1 MTNWLRV
8 KKLFPSFSVFSHEGI
23 QFQIGNSFAFE
34 GNGKRQGY
42 CRVRTGH
49 CEEEEAQKV
58 LQERKRQME
67 DLREEIGR
75 RRSTGF
81 SGSEQNSYNRSIERS
96 KEAIIDCNSNFEEA
110 KKIAEAKRELYLNA
124 DSQFKSLLKLKEKQ
138 RDRHIEFETKKDEMQ
153 LEDIISSR
161 FVFNQSTSH

>member
-1 MTNWLRV
+1 M
-8 KKLFPSFSVFSHEGI
+8 KAFSVRLETLLHLREMAKDKAIAEYGLAI
-23 QFQIGNSFAFE
+23 A
-34 GNGKRQGY
+34 R
-42 CRVRTGH
+42 R
-49 CEEEEAQKV
+49 EEAQKV

-138 RDRHIEFETKKDEMQ
+138 RDRHIEFETKKEEMQ

>member
-1 MTNWLRV
+1 MKAFSFRLETLLHLREMA
-8 KKLFPSFSVFSHEGI
+8 KDKAIAEYGLAI
-23 QFQIGNSFAFE
+23 A
-34 GNGKRQGY
+34 R
-42 CRVRTGH
+42 R
-49 CEEEEAQKV
+49 EEAQKV

-138 RDRHIEFETKKDEMQ
+138 RDRHIEFETKKEEMQ

>member
-1 MTNWLRV
+1 MKAFSFRLETLLHLREMAKDKAV
-8 KKLFPSFSVFSHEGI
+8 AEYGLAI
-23 QFQIGNSFAFE
+23 A
-34 GNGKRQGY
+34 R
-42 CRVRTGH
+42 R
-49 CEEEEAQKV
+49 EEAQKV

-124 DSQFKSLLKLKEKQ
+124 DSQFKRLLKLKEKQ
-138 RDRHIEFETKKDEMQ
+138 RDRHIEFETKKEEMQ

>member
-1 MTNWLRV
+1 MKAFSFRLETLLHLREMA
-8 KKLFPSFSVFSHEGI
+8 KDKAIAEYGLAIARRED
-23 QFQIGNSFAFE
+23 
-34 GNGKRQGY
+34 
-42 CRVRTGH
+42 
-49 CEEEEAQKV
+49 AQKI

-81 SGSEQNSYNRSIERS
+81 SGSEQNSYNRSIERA
-96 KEAIIDCNSNFEEA
+96 KEAIIDCNSKFEEA
-110 KKIAEAKRELYLNA
+110 KKIAQAKREFYLSA

-138 RDRHIEFETKKDEMQ
+138 RDRHIEVETKKEEMQ

>member
-1 MTNWLRV
+1 MKAFRFRLETLLHLREMA
-8 KKLFPSFSVFSHEGI
+8 KDKAIAEYGLAI
-23 QFQIGNSFAFE
+23 A
-34 GNGKRQGY
+34 R
-42 CRVRTGH
+42 R
-49 CEEEEAQKV
+49 EEAQKV
-58 LQERKRQME
+58 LQQRKRQME

-81 SGSEQNSYNRSIERS
+81 SGSEQNSYNRSIERA

>member
-1 MTNWLRV
+1 MKAFSFRLETLLHLREMA
-8 KKLFPSFSVFSHEGI
+8 KDKAIAEYGLAIARRED
-23 QFQIGNSFAFE
+23 
-34 GNGKRQGY
+34 
-42 CRVRTGH
+42 
-49 CEEEEAQKV
+49 AQKV

-81 SGSEQNSYNRSIERS
+81 SGSEQNSYNRSIERA

-110 KKIAEAKRELYLNA
+110 KKIAQAKRELYLNA

-138 RDRHIEFETKKDEMQ
+138 RDRHIEFETKKEEMQ

>member
-1 MTNWLRV
+1 MKAFSFRLETLLHLREMA
-8 KKLFPSFSVFSHEGI
+8 KDKAIAEYGLAIARRED
-23 QFQIGNSFAFE
+23 
-34 GNGKRQGY
+34 
-42 CRVRTGH
+42 
-49 CEEEEAQKV
+49 AQKV

-81 SGSEQNSYNRSIERS
+81 SGSEQNSYNRSIERA
-96 KEAIIDCNSNFEEA
+96 KEAIIDCNSKFEEA
-110 KKIAEAKRELYLNA
+110 KKIAQAKRELYLNA

-138 RDRHIEFETKKDEMQ
+138 RDRHIEVETKKEEMQ

>member
-1 MTNWLRV
+1 MKAFSFRLETLLHLREMA
-8 KKLFPSFSVFSHEGI
+8 KDKAIAEYGLAIARRED
-23 QFQIGNSFAFE
+23 
-34 GNGKRQGY
+34 
-42 CRVRTGH
+42 
-49 CEEEEAQKV
+49 AQKV

-81 SGSEQNSYNRSIERS
+81 SGSEQNSYSRSIERA
-96 KEAIIDCNSNFEEA
+96 KEAIVDCNSNFEEA
-110 KKIAEAKRELYLNA
+110 KKIAQAKRELYLSA

-138 RDRHIEFETKKDEMQ
+138 RDRHIEVETKKEEMQ

>member
-1 MTNWLRV
+1 MKAFSFRLDTLLHLREMA
-8 KKLFPSFSVFSHEGI
+8 KDKAIAEYGLAIARRED
-23 QFQIGNSFAFE
+23 
-34 GNGKRQGY
+34 
-42 CRVRTGH
+42 
-49 CEEEEAQKV
+49 AQKV

-96 KEAIIDCNSNFEEA
+96 KEAIIDCNSNYEEA
-110 KKIAEAKRELYLNA
+110 KKIAEAKRDLYLNA

-138 RDRHIEFETKKDEMQ
+138 RDRHIEVETKKEEMQ

>member
-1 MTNWLRV
+1 MKAFSFRLETLLHLREMA
-8 KKLFPSFSVFSHEGI
+8 KDKAIAEYGLAIARRED
-23 QFQIGNSFAFE
+23 
-34 GNGKRQGY
+34 
-42 CRVRTGH
+42 
-49 CEEEEAQKV
+49 AQKV

-81 SGSEQNSYNRSIERS
+81 SGSEQNSYNRSIERA
-96 KEAIIDCNSNFEEA
+96 KEAIIDCNSKFEEA
-110 KKIAEAKRELYLNA
+110 KKIAQAKRELYLSA

-138 RDRHIEFETKKDEMQ
+138 RDRHIEVETKKEEMQ

>member
-1 MTNWLRV
+1 MKAFSFRLETLLHLREMAKDKAV
-8 KKLFPSFSVFSHEGI
+8 AEYGLAIARS
-23 QFQIGNSFAFE
+23 
-34 GNGKRQGY
+34 
-42 CRVRTGH
+42 
-49 CEEEEAQKV
+49 EEAQKV

-138 RDRHIEFETKKDEMQ
+138 RDRHIEFETKKEEMQ

>member
-1 MTNWLRV
+1 MKAFSFRLETLLHLREMA
-8 KKLFPSFSVFSHEGI
+8 KDKAIAEYGLAI
-23 QFQIGNSFAFE
+23 A
-34 GNGKRQGY
+34 R
-42 CRVRTGH
+42 R
-49 CEEEEAQKV
+49 EEAQKV

-81 SGSEQNSYNRSIERS
+81 SGSEQNSYNRSIERA

-110 KKIAEAKRELYLNA
+110 KKIAQAKRELYLNA

-138 RDRHIEFETKKDEMQ
+138 RDRHIEFETKKEEMQ

>member
-1 MTNWLRV
+1 MKAFSFRLETLLHLREMA
-8 KKLFPSFSVFSHEGI
+8 KDKAIAEYGLAI
-23 QFQIGNSFAFE
+23 A
-34 GNGKRQGY
+34 R
-42 CRVRTGH
+42 R
-49 CEEEEAQKV
+49 EEAQKV

-110 KKIAEAKRELYLNA
+110 KKIAEAKKELYLNA

-138 RDRHIEFETKKDEMQ
+138 RDRHIEFETKKEEMQ

>member
-1 MTNWLRV
+1 MKAFSFRLETLLHLREMA
-8 KKLFPSFSVFSHEGI
+8 KDKAIAEYGLAI
-23 QFQIGNSFAFE
+23 A
-34 GNGKRQGY
+34 R
-42 CRVRTGH
+42 R
-49 CEEEEAQKV
+49 EEAQKV

-110 KKIAEAKRELYLNA
+110 KKIVEAKRELYLNA

>member
-1 MTNWLRV
+1 MKAFSFRLETLLHLREMA
-8 KKLFPSFSVFSHEGI
+8 KDKAIAEYGLAI
-23 QFQIGNSFAFE
+23 A
-34 GNGKRQGY
+34 R
-42 CRVRTGH
+42 R
-49 CEEEEAQKV
+49 EEAQKV
-58 LQERKRQME
+58 LQQRKRQME

-96 KEAIIDCNSNFEEA
+96 KESIIDCNSNFEEA

>member
-1 MTNWLRV
+1 MKAFSFRLETLLHLREMA
-8 KKLFPSFSVFSHEGI
+8 KDKAIAEYGLAI
-23 QFQIGNSFAFE
+23 A
-34 GNGKRQGY
+34 R
-42 CRVRTGH
+42 R
-49 CEEEEAQKV
+49 EEAQKV

-81 SGSEQNSYNRSIERS
+81 SGSEQNSYNRSIERA
-96 KEAIIDCNSNFEEA
+96 KEAIIDCNSKFEEA
-110 KKIAEAKRELYLNA
+110 KKIAQAKRELYLSA

-138 RDRHIEFETKKDEMQ
+138 RDRHIEFETKKEEMQ

>member
-1 MTNWLRV
+1 MKAFSFRLETLLHLREMA
-8 KKLFPSFSVFSHEGI
+8 KDKAIAEYGLAI
-23 QFQIGNSFAFE
+23 A
-34 GNGKRQGY
+34 R
-42 CRVRTGH
+42 R
-49 CEEEEAQKV
+49 EEAQKV
-58 LQERKRQME
+58 LQQRKRQME

>member
-1 MTNWLRV
+1 MKAFSFRLETLLHLREMA
-8 KKLFPSFSVFSHEGI
+8 KDKAIAEYGLAI
-23 QFQIGNSFAFE
+23 A
-34 GNGKRQGY
+34 R
-42 CRVRTGH
+42 R
-49 CEEEEAQKV
+49 EEAQKV
-58 LQERKRQME
+58 LQQRKRQME

-96 KEAIIDCNSNFEEA
+96 KESIIDCNSNFEEA

-138 RDRHIEFETKKDEMQ
+138 RDRHIEFETKKEEMQ

>member
-1 MTNWLRV
+1 MKAFSFRLETLLHLREMA
-8 KKLFPSFSVFSHEGI
+8 KDKAIAEYGLAIARRED
-23 QFQIGNSFAFE
+23 
-34 GNGKRQGY
+34 
-42 CRVRTGH
+42 
-49 CEEEEAQKV
+49 AQKI

-81 SGSEQNSYNRSIERS
+81 AGSEQNSYNRSIERA

-110 KKIAEAKRELYLNA
+110 KKIAQAKRELYLSA
-124 DSQFKSLLKLKEKQ
+124 DSQFKSMLKLKEKQ
-138 RDRHIEFETKKDEMQ
+138 RDRHIEVETKKEEMQ
-153 LEDIISSR
+153 LEDVISSR

>member
-1 MTNWLRV
+1 MKAFSFRLETLLHLREMA
-8 KKLFPSFSVFSHEGI
+8 KDKAIAEYGLAIARRED
-23 QFQIGNSFAFE
+23 
-34 GNGKRQGY
+34 
-42 CRVRTGH
+42 
-49 CEEEEAQKV
+49 AQKV

-96 KEAIIDCNSNFEEA
+96 KEAIIDCNSNYEEA
-110 KKIAEAKRELYLNA
+110 KKIAEAKRDLYLNA

-138 RDRHIEFETKKDEMQ
+138 RDRHIEFETKKEEMQ

>member
-1 MTNWLRV
+1 MKAFSFRLETLLHLREMA
-8 KKLFPSFSVFSHEGI
+8 KDKAIAEYGMAI
-23 QFQIGNSFAFE
+23 A
-34 GNGKRQGY
+34 R
-42 CRVRTGH
+42 R
-49 CEEEEAQKV
+49 EEAQKV
-58 LQERKRQME
+58 LQQRKRQME

-96 KEAIIDCNSNFEEA
+96 KESIIDCNSNFEEA

-138 RDRHIEFETKKDEMQ
+138 RDRHIEFETKKEEMQ

>member
-1 MTNWLRV
+1 MKAFSFRLETLLQLREMA
-8 KKLFPSFSVFSHEGI
+8 KDKAIAEYGLAIARRED
-23 QFQIGNSFAFE
+23 
-34 GNGKRQGY
+34 
-42 CRVRTGH
+42 
-49 CEEEEAQKV
+49 AQKI

-81 SGSEQNSYNRSIERS
+81 SGSEQNSYNRSIERA
-96 KEAIIDCNSNFEEA
+96 KEAIIDCNSKFEEA
-110 KKIAEAKRELYLNA
+110 KKIAQAKRELYLSA

-138 RDRHIEFETKKDEMQ
+138 RDRHIEVETKKEEMQ

>member
-1 MTNWLRV
+1 MKAFSFRLETLLHLREMA
-8 KKLFPSFSVFSHEGI
+8 KDKAIAEYGLAIASRED
-23 QFQIGNSFAFE
+23 
-34 GNGKRQGY
+34 
-42 CRVRTGH
+42 
-49 CEEEEAQKV
+49 AQKV

-81 SGSEQNSYNRSIERS
+81 SGSEQNSYNRSIERV

-110 KKIAEAKRELYLNA
+110 KKIAQAKRELYLSA

-138 RDRHIEFETKKDEMQ
+138 RDRHIEVETKKEEMQ

>member
-1 MTNWLRV
+1 MKAFSFRLETLLHLREMA
-8 KKLFPSFSVFSHEGI
+8 KDKAIAEYGLAI
-23 QFQIGNSFAFE
+23 A
-34 GNGKRQGY
+34 R
-42 CRVRTGH
+42 R
-49 CEEEEAQKV
+49 EEAQKV
-58 LQERKRQME
+58 LEERKRQME

-81 SGSEQNSYNRSIERS
+81 SGSEQNSYNRSIERA
-96 KEAIIDCNSNFEEA
+96 KEAIIDCNSKFEEA
-110 KKIAEAKRELYLNA
+110 KKIAQAKRELYLSA

-138 RDRHIEFETKKDEMQ
+138 RDRHIEVETKKEEMQ

>member
-1 MTNWLRV
+1 MKAFSFRLETLLHLREMA
-8 KKLFPSFSVFSHEGI
+8 KDKAIAEYGLAI
-23 QFQIGNSFAFE
+23 A
-34 GNGKRQGY
+34 R
-42 CRVRTGH
+42 R
-49 CEEEEAQKV
+49 EEAQKV
-58 LQERKRQME
+58 LQQRKRQME

-138 RDRHIEFETKKDEMQ
+138 RDRHIEFETKKEEMQ

>member
-1 MTNWLRV
+1 MKAFSFRLETLLHLREMA
-8 KKLFPSFSVFSHEGI
+8 KDKAIAEYGLAI
-23 QFQIGNSFAFE
+23 A
-34 GNGKRQGY
+34 R
-42 CRVRTGH
+42 R
-49 CEEEEAQKV
+49 EEAQKV

-96 KEAIIDCNSNFEEA
+96 KESIIDCNSNFEEA

>member
-1 MTNWLRV
+1 MKAFSFRLETLLHLREMA
-8 KKLFPSFSVFSHEGI
+8 KDKAIADYGLAI
-23 QFQIGNSFAFE
+23 A
-34 GNGKRQGY
+34 KR
-42 CRVRTGH
+42 
-49 CEEEEAQKV
+49 EASQNV
-58 LQERKRQME
+58 LQERKLRLE

-81 SGSEQNSYNRSIERS
+81 SGSEQSSYNRSIDRA
-96 KEAIIDCNSNFEEA
+96 KEAIIDANSNFEEA
-110 KKIAEAKRELYLNA
+110 KKIAQAKRELYLIA

-138 RDRHIEFETKKDEMQ
+138 RDRHIKVETKKEEMQ

>member
-1 MTNWLRV
+1 MKAFSFRLETLLHLREMA
-8 KKLFPSFSVFSHEGI
+8 KDKAIAEYGLAI
-23 QFQIGNSFAFE
+23 A
-34 GNGKRQGY
+34 R
-42 CRVRTGH
+42 R
-49 CEEEEAQKV
+49 EEAQKV

-81 SGSEQNSYNRSIERS
+81 SGSEQNSYNHSIERS

-110 KKIAEAKRELYLNA
+110 KKIAQAKRELYLNA

-138 RDRHIEFETKKDEMQ
+138 RDRHIEFETKKEEMQ

>member
-1 MTNWLRV
+1 MKAFSFRLETLLHLREMA
-8 KKLFPSFSVFSHEGI
+8 KDKAIAEYGMAI
-23 QFQIGNSFAFE
+23 A
-34 GNGKRQGY
+34 R
-42 CRVRTGH
+42 R
-49 CEEEEAQKV
+49 EEAQKV

-96 KEAIIDCNSNFEEA
+96 KESIIDCNSNFEEA

-138 RDRHIEFETKKDEMQ
+138 RDRHIEFETKKEEMQ

>member
-1 MTNWLRV
+1 MKAFSFRLETLLHLREMA
-8 KKLFPSFSVFSHEGI
+8 KDKAIAEYGLAIARRED
-23 QFQIGNSFAFE
+23 
-34 GNGKRQGY
+34 
-42 CRVRTGH
+42 
-49 CEEEEAQKV
+49 AQKV

-75 RRSTGF
+75 RRITGF
-81 SGSEQNSYNRSIERS
+81 SGSEQNSYNRSIERA
-96 KEAIIDCNSNFEEA
+96 KEAIIACNSKFEEA
-110 KKIAEAKRELYLNA
+110 KKIAQAKRELYLSA

-138 RDRHIEFETKKDEMQ
+138 RDRHIEVETKKEEMQ